1 MLNTSLAS
9 LLQDQLHGR
18 VLTPGDDG
26 YEEARSLF
34 NGMIEHRPAMIAQCS
49 GTADVIA
56 CVNFARENNVP
67 IAAKGGG
74 HGVAGRAL
82 VDDGLVVDLSPMRS
96 VVVDPQL
103 KTTQVQGGAT
113 LADLDRETQAF
124 GLATPAGVD
133 SRTGVAGLALGGGIG
148 HLARRFGLTI
158 DNLQAAD
165 IVTADGK
172 LLHVCESEHEDL
184 FWALR
189 GGGGNFGIV
198 TSFDFRLHEVG
209 PEVIVAQ
216 AFHLFDDAPE
226 VLRFYRSFISDIPNE
241 VGCFCLVIRV
251 PPMEPFPTEHHGK
264 IALALIA
271 NHSGDHEEGRRVL
284 EPIES
289 FGNPILSVITPMPYT
304 QLQSNFDAGFPKGAR
319 YYWKSHYLRELSD
332 AAIDTVIRQV
342 GDLPGEFTG
351 LGFEPM
357 GGAISQ
363 VDPTA
368 TAFPHRNATCGFAVF
383 AGWQDVSRDDEVI
396 SWTRAFHEAMEPFST
411 GGTYV
416 NYIQGDAGDE
426 FKQAYGANFERLRE
440 VKQRYDPQGQF
451 NAHQRIRAS

>member
-1 MLNTSLAS
+1 MLNAS
-9 LLQDQLHGR
+9 LINSLGDRLHGHL
-18 VLTPGDDG
+18 LTPDDHG
-26 YEEARSLF
+26 YDEARALQ
-34 NGMIEHRPAMIAQCS
+34 NGMIDRKPAAIAQCT

-56 CVNFARENNVP
+56 CVNFARENRLP
-67 IAAKGGG
+67 ISVKAGG

-82 VDDGLVVDLSPMRS
+82 VDDGLVVDLSRMRS

-103 KTTQVQGGAT
+103 KSAQVQGGAT
-113 LADLDRETQAF
+113 LGDLDRETQAF

-133 SRTGVAGLALGGGIG
+133 SRTGVAGLALGGGMG

-165 IVTADGK
+165 IVTADGE
-172 LLHVCESEHEDL
+172 LLHVSESEHKDL

-209 PEVIVAQ
+209 PEVLVAQ

-226 VLRFYRSFISDIPNE
+226 VLRFYRSFISDLPNE
-241 VGCFCLVIRV
+241 VGCLCLVLRI
-251 PPMEPFPTEHHGK
+251 PPIEPFPSEHHGK
-264 IALALIA
+264 ISAAIIA
-271 NHSGDHEEGRRVL
+271 NHSGDQEEGKKIL

-289 FGNPILSVITPMPYT
+289 FGNPVLSAIIPMPYAE
-304 QLQSNFDAGFPKGAR
+304 LQSNFDAGFPKGAR
-319 YYWKSHYLRELSD
+319 YYWKSHFLPELSD
-332 AAIDTVIRQV
+332 AAIDTVIHQTA
-342 GDLPGEFTG
+342 DLPGEFSAF
-351 LGFEPM
+351 GFETM
-357 GGAISQ
+357 GGAINQ

-368 TAFPHRNATCGFAVF
+368 TAYPHRNAACGFAIF
-383 AGWQDVSRDDEVI
+383 GGWNDASRDEEI
-396 SWTRAFHEAMEPFST
+396 IGWCRGFHEAMERFST

-426 FKQAYGANFERLRE
+426 VREAYGANIERLRE
-440 VKQRYDPQGQF
+440 IKHRYDPQGLF
-451 NAHQRIRAS
+451 DAHQRIHVS